1 MHKFLLIVTL
11 FILSG
16 CEYHCI
22 KPESLSNLHEK
33 LDVVSTEQKWV
44 DSGVHISDS
53 SVKVTEISV
62 VPSKVNFCPKR
73 YEDFAVQPGKG
84 PVVVTLPFALKKGDS
99 ISFSVIGSK
108 VCKSKEDSTKIRY
121 VKIDEKCSEE
131 ETEHFAH
138 VLNQNECQAIWQNGE
153 YKYTIC
159 PNKYIVGDPKKLK
172 WLNGKE
178 YWSLDSSE
186 SDQDEEKIK
195 KIINSIKQQG
205 KNIDCSELSDGQVSE
220 VDTYILNLACGR
232 ICKFYNPNMEAESCA
247 YVEYNTTEYELFQ
260 SINNSSSGQSVDTK
274 VIGNV
279 LKDAEVKT
287 DVPHL
292 RIYMDGESFEYSQ
305 DGGTYTNYDHEIKED
320 HPVPKL
326 TFGLGDRNGK
336 GGYNI
341 RVTRIPSPKDDLYIH
356 VSDKFPEHNPGE
368 NQADISV
375 DISEV
380 HNIQHMENLKEK
392 LKNKSGTIYYGIR
405 DHGCDYK
412 ENEGQFSINLTTKEP
427 PTRTFSV
434 IYNFF
439 DEKVK
444 TAFFGSSYKDP
455 DMTHSSSPVKSLYQ
469 SFVASNRT
477 KIIRSMIVSLLVLYI
492 VLYTLY
498 YFFGLTHVS
507 IYEFLIIC
515 VKIGV
520 ITQLLRDNSWDF
532 FYNNAFSIFINTPK
546 QLIEIANF
554 RGTTS
559 NVFEFLDLPLN
570 RFLSAHSVLLIIS
583 LIFSGPLGIV
593 SFCLV
598 IWGLIIVVLSIFN
611 ALFSFITSIAIVALL
626 LSLTPIFIICLLFT
640 YTRQMFHNWVK
651 NLARFAIH
659 PVVLLIFISLV
670 SQVMDYIVYSVFN
683 FEVCTTCILNVDLK
697 IFKICIFY
705 GYASKYTPNIAVMIA
720 FVILGHAMKALV
732 EASSKISDSL
742 FGVYVQDEPGK
753 QYQQSLMGLVGL
765 DEQSVH
771 RRQAGR
777 GGGAYQPSGTPSK
790 RPELPRAQTPRIGP
804 GGSGSAS

>member
-1 MHKFLLIVTL
+1 
-11 FILSG
+11 
-16 CEYHCI
+16 
-22 KPESLSNLHEK
+22 
-33 LDVVSTEQKWV
+33 
-44 DSGVHISDS
+44 
-53 SVKVTEISV
+53 
-62 VPSKVNFCPKR
+62 
-73 YEDFAVQPGKG
+73 
-84 PVVVTLPFALKKGDS
+84 
-99 ISFSVIGSK
+99 
-108 VCKSKEDSTKIRY
+108 
-121 VKIDEKCSEE
+121 
-131 ETEHFAH
+131 
-138 VLNQNECQAIWQNGE
+138 
-153 YKYTIC
+153 
-159 PNKYIVGDPKKLK
+159 K

-178 YWSLDSSE
+178 YWSFDSSE
-186 SDQDEEKIK
+186 SDQDEKKIK
-195 KIINSIKQQG
+195 KIINFVKQQG
-205 KNIDCSELSDGQVSE
+205 KNIDCSGLSDNQVSK
-220 VDTYILNLACGR
+220 VDTYILNLACGY
-232 ICKFYNPNMEAESCA
+232 ICKFYNSNTNTKKDCV
-247 YVEYNTTEYELFQ
+247 YVEYNTTEHELFN
-260 SINNSSSGQSVDTK
+260 SITSALNSSGGKFADAEI
-274 VIGNV
+274 IGDV
-279 LKDAEVKT
+279 LKNAKVKT

-292 RIYMDGESFEYSQ
+292 RVNMEGEKSFEYSQ
-305 DGGTYTNYDHEIKED
+305 DSGTYTNYDHEIKED

-341 RVTRIPSPKDDLYIH
+341 RVTRIPSPKDDLYIR
-356 VSDKFPEHNPGE
+356 VSDTFPEHGPDETQG
-368 NQADISV
+368 DIPV
-375 DISEV
+375 DINRV
-380 HNIQHMENLKEK
+380 HDIEYMEGLKDK
-392 LKNKSGTIYYGIR
+392 LKNKSGTIYYGVR

-439 DEKVK
+439 DKEVK
-444 TAFFGSSYKDP
+444 TAFFGSSYKNP
-455 DMTHSSSPVKSLYQ
+455 DAVRSESSPAKSLYQ
-469 SFVASNRT
+469 SFVASNKT
-477 KIIRSMIVSLLVLYI
+477 KTIRSTIVSLLILYI

-532 FYNNAFSIFINTPK
+532 FYNNAFSIFINTPR

-598 IWGLIIVVLSIFN
+598 TWGLIIVVLSIFN
-611 ALFSFITSIAIVALL
+611 ALFSFITSIAIIALL

-659 PVVLLIFISLV
+659 PVVLLIFISLI
-670 SQVMDYIVYSVFN
+670 SQTMDYIVYSVFN
-683 FEVCTTCILNVDLK
+683 FEVCTTCILNIDLK

-705 GYASKYTPNIAVMIA
+705 GYASKYTPNIAAMMA
-720 FVILGHAMKALV
+720 FVILGHAMKALI
-732 EASSKISDSL
+732 EASSRISDSL
-742 FGVYVQDEPGK
+742 FGVYVQEGKEPGK

-765 DEQSVH
+765 DEESVH
-771 RRQAGR
+771 RRAR
-777 GGGAYQPSGTPSK
+777 SGGGAQLSSK
-790 RPELPRAQTPRIGP
+790 GPQIPQRAQAPRIGP

>member
-1 MHKFLLIVTL
+1 MTL

-22 KPESLSNLHEK
+22 KPESLSNLREK

-44 DSGVHISDS
+44 DSGVHISG
-53 SVKVTEISV
+53 SVKVTEISI

-73 YEDFAVQPGKG
+73 YEDFAVQSGKD
-84 PVVVTLPFALKKGDS
+84 PVVVTLPFALKAGDL

-108 VCKSKEDSTKIRY
+108 MCKSKEDSTKIRY
-121 VKIDEKCSEE
+121 IKIDEKCSDKEE
-131 ETEHFAH
+131 EYFAH
-138 VLNQNECQAIWQNGE
+138 VLNREECQAIWQNGE

-159 PNKYIVGDPKKLK
+159 PNKLMIGSAK
-172 WLNGKE
+172 WLPGQE
-178 YWSLDSSE
+178 YWDSDFSKLD
-186 SDQDEEKIK
+186 QEKRRKEIGN
-195 KIINSIKQQG
+195 INSIKQG
-205 KNIDCSELSDGQVSE
+205 ENIDCSKLSSDQKSKM
-220 VDTYILNLACGR
+220 DTYILNLACKNTCYYSDKNCVEIESNTIDNGNL
-232 ICKFYNPNMEAESCA
+232 IKSLGDALVAAEDKAS
-247 YVEYNTTEYELFQ
+247 E
-260 SINNSSSGQSVDTK
+260 ITK
-274 VIGNV
+274 ATKKV
-279 LKDAEVKT
+279 AEKGGIKT
-287 DVPHL
+287 YIPSLVVSTQ
-292 RIYMDGESFEYSQ
+292 RESFNAW
-305 DGGTYTNYDHEIKED
+305 TNYDHKVEKD
-320 HPVPKL
+320 HPQGEKL
-326 TFGLGDRNGK
+326 TFSFACEDQCK

-341 RVTRIPSPKDDLYIH
+341 RVTRVPNPTNLKNSLYIR
-356 VSDKFPEHNPGE
+356 VSDTFPEHDPDETQG
-368 NQADISV
+368 DILV
-375 DISEV
+375 DINRV
-380 HNIQHMENLKEK
+380 HDTKYMEGLKDK
-392 LKNKSGTIYYGIR
+392 LKDKSGTIYYGIR

-455 DMTHSSSPVKSLYQ
+455 NAVHSESSPVKSLYQ

-477 KIIRSMIVSLLVLYI
+477 KTIRSTIVSLLVLYI

-515 VKIGV
+515 VKIGI

-570 RFLSAHSVLLIIS
+570 RFLSAHSVLLVIS

-659 PVVLLIFISLV
+659 PVVLLIFISLI
-670 SQVMDYIVYSVFN
+670 SQTMDYIVYSVFN
-683 FEVCTTCILNVDLK
+683 FEVCTTCILNIDLK

-705 GYASKYTPNIAVMIA
+705 GYASKYTPNIAAMMA
-720 FVILGHAMKALV
+720 FVILGHAMKALI

-742 FGVYVQDEPGK
+742 FGVYVQEGPGK

-777 GGGAYQPSGTPSK
+777 GGAQPSGTPSK
-790 RPELPRAQTPRIGP
+790 KPELLRTQPPRIGP
-804 GGSGSAS
+804 GGSGGGSGGAS